1 MSGTLYV
8 TANLHFHDLLG
19 ILTNLLEWEKDASP
33 NLSDMAFQI
42 HKKFD
47 DYYGDWAK
55 TNPMVLIDVVFDPRY
70 KLNFIGFSFRKLY
83 PNDFAK
89 SDGVC
94 DHLYSVLKRFYVSYA
109 SYMNVEKGG
118 QDGSCSPIHVD
129 HSKMFLNNDT
139 LKKLH
144 SQRHE
149 GE

>member
-70 KLNFIGFSFRKLY
+70 KLNFIIFSFRKAL
-83 PNDFAK
+83 
-89 SDGVC
+89 
-94 DHLYSVLKRFYVSYA
+94 
-109 SYMNVEKGG
+109 
-118 QDGSCSPIHVD
+118 
-129 HSKMFLNNDT
+129 
-139 LKKLH
+139 
-144 SQRHE
+144 SQ
-149 GE
+149 